1 VNYRHAYH
9 AGNFADVMKHV
20 LLTRILVH
28 LARKE
33 APFRV
38 VDTHAGTGLYDLEAE
53 AAGKTAEW
61 RAGVARMHGPFSPDV
76 EELLVP
82 YRAVLESVRARHGAS
97 AYPGSPAIVRELIRR
112 QDRGVF
118 VELHPADAKALSSR
132 FNAVSNL
139 KVMRLDGWTALHAL
153 IPPNERRGLVLVD
166 PPYEEPGELDR
177 LASELLKAARKW
189 PTGIYAGWYPIKDV
203 DAVGEV
209 AARLAHESA
218 RPGLRL
224 EMLIDHPND
233 RERLNGSGLLVLNP
247 PWMLREEADVVL
259 PALAGRLSRSGYGAF
274 RCERF
279 GPEA

>member
-1 VNYRHAYH
+1 VGRLDGA
-9 AGNFADVMKHV
+9 FAPE
-20 LLTRILVH
+20 I
-28 LARKE
+28 E
-33 APFRV
+33 ALI
-38 VDTHAGTGLYDLEAE
+38 A
-53 AAGKTAEW
+53 
-61 RAGVARMHGPFSPDV
+61 
-76 EELLVP
+76 P
-82 YRAVLESVRARHGAS
+82 YRAVLADIRDCYGA
-97 AYPGSPAIVRELIRR
+97 AYPGSPLIARELLRT
-112 QDRGVF
+112 QDRAIF
-118 VELHPADAKALSSR
+118 VELHPADHAALARRFARDKLAKVLH
-132 FNAVSNL
+132 
-139 KVMRLDGWTALHAL
+139 LDGWTALHAL

-209 AARLAHESA
+209 AARLARESA

-233 RERLNGSGLLVLNP
+233 RERLNGSGLFVLNP
-247 PWMLREEADVVL
+247 PWMLRKEADVVL

>member
-1 VNYRHAYH
+1 MNYRHAYH

-61 RAGVARMHGPFSPDV
+61 RAGVARMDEPFSPEV
-76 EELLVP
+76 EDLLAP
-82 YRAVLESVRARHGAS
+82 YRAVLEGVRARHGAS

-139 KVMRLDGWTALHAL
+139 KIMRLDGWTALHAL

-177 LASELLKAARKW
+177 LASELLNAARKW

-203 DAVGEV
+203 GAVEGRGTPCARERPARTEARDAHRSPERSR
-209 AARLAHESA
+209 AAQRLGPARAQSA
-218 RPGLRL
+218 VDAAGGGRRRPTRARRAAVTLRL
-224 EMLIDHPND
+224 
-233 RERLNGSGLLVLNP
+233 RRLP
-247 PWMLREEADVVL
+247 LR
-259 PALAGRLSRSGYGAF
+259 ALRA
-274 RCERF
+274 
-279 GPEA
+279 